1 LQAGRKRRSLQAVRG
16 HGQSTTAIPGK
27 REAAMSE
34 RTLQV
39 NDGVG
44 GAGFV
49 AVPRHMLGKLSPNA
63 LALWVALL
71 SHGWRDGR
79 CYPGQETLMAE
90 TQLGEHPLRKAKKE
104 LVAAGL
110 LDETRRGQGKANLY
124 RVRLQSPQNLE
135 SRNDDSS
142 SLVANPSSPEVEEG
156 EVEEEDSLRSSSS
169 SSPENTTEP
178 SRPTSEQ
185 RESNVKSIPAGSCM
199 SNDISRATVLS
210 LFSYWRTQ
218 CGHPTAKLK
227 RDRERKI
234 VARLREGYT
243 EADIRRAIDGA
254 AKHAFVNENGVRFDD
269 LELICRSS
277 AKLEGFIERA
287 SPSAAG
293 AQQATVAELMAAYER
308 PRARTGV

>member
-1 LQAGRKRRSLQAVRG
+1 
-16 HGQSTTAIPGK
+16 
-27 REAAMSE
+27 MSE

-44 GAGFV
+44 GAGFIQI
-49 AVPRHMLGKLSPNA
+49 PREQLGELTPQGFA
-63 LALWVALL
+63 LHAALL
-71 SHGWRDGR
+71 SYGWRGA
-79 CYPGQETLMAE
+79 CWPGMDALGARTKMGEKALRAAKAE
-90 TQLGEHPLRKAKKE
+90 LLE
-104 LVAAGL
+104 AGL
-110 LDETRRGQGKANLY
+110 LDETRRGQGKPNLY
-124 RVRLQSPQNLE
+124 VVRTWDRRRDAE
-135 SRNDDSS
+135 SRSS
-142 SLVANPSSPEVEEG
+142 QTKVLDPPLGRHEVEEV
-156 EVEEEDSLRSSSS
+156 EVEEDSLRSSSEEDS
-169 SSPENTTEP
+169 SKEP

-234 VARLREGYT
+234 IARLREGYT

-287 SPSAAG
+287 SASAAG

>member
-1 LQAGRKRRSLQAVRG
+1 MSV
-16 HGQSTTAIPGK
+16 
-27 REAAMSE
+27 AAMSWVFDLKGE
-34 RTLQV
+34 GAPTLGTRLVLLALADNAGPRGDDEQMVAWPSVRTL
-39 NDGVG
+39 
-44 GAGFV
+44 A
-49 AVPRHMLGKLSPNA
+49 
-63 LALWVALL
+63 
-71 SHGWRDGR
+71 
-79 CYPGQETLMAE
+79 
-90 TQLGEHPLRKAKKE
+90 RKACLSERATQYALRSLRDAE
-104 LVAAGL
+104 LISEVGKSPAGTVIYAL
-110 LDETRRGQGKANLY
+110 SMG
-124 RVRLQSPQNLE
+124 VQNLHRGAE
-135 SRNDDSS
+135 SAPGGVKLAAPEP
-142 SLVANPSSPEVEEG
+142 SLEPSSRDISIEISP
-156 EVEEEDSLRSSSS
+156 SSAS
-169 SSPENTTEP
+169 TEP
-178 SRPTSEQ
+178 SRPTSKPE
-185 RESNVKSIPAGSCM
+185 ESNVKSVPAGSCM